1 MKNTSYLFVV
11 VSLLLNGCLSVN
23 MQLGDLELNA
33 PGHHQGVI
41 KHFKDS
47 VSGKSCSVTH
57 TTLSGGKQDGVEL
70 VKIDNGK
77 LQITVIP
84 TRGMSVYEV
93 KLGDVRLG
101 WNSPVEEIVH
111 PKYIDLESRGGLGWL
126 EGFNEWMVRC
136 GLEFAGHPGEDT
148 FTTNTG
154 GEASMDLSL
163 HGKIGNIPAS
173 SVEVIVDKEA
183 PHRIRVRGTVYE
195 KFFYGPKLKLVT
207 EISTTPGSSFFRIE
221 DTVTNLGGSSQEFTL
236 IYHGNYGSSIL
247 EEDARIHVAAHKVAP
262 MNEHAANAI
271 DNWTLYKGPTQDF
284 IEEVFCIEPKADE
297 NGRTLAVLTNKANT
311 LATSVG
317 WNQKQLP
324 YLTVWKN
331 TASKADGYV
340 TGIEPGTGYPYNRSV
355 ERATGR
361 LPKLK
366 PGQTRKFRLDFGIH
380 QGKGAVNRIM
390 EKVKTLQGEDAPQL
404 TTDIPN
410 GE

>member
-1 MKNTSYLFVV
+1 MV
-11 VSLLLNGCLSVN
+11 VSSVN

-70 VKIDNGK
+70 VTIDNGK

-93 KLGDVRLG
+93 KQGDVRLG

-207 EISTTPGSSFFRIE
+207 EISTLPGSSSFRIE
-221 DTVTNLGGSSQEFTL
+221 DTVTNLGGSPQEFTL

-247 EEDARIHVAAHKVAP
+247 EEGAKIHVAAHKVAP

-271 DNWTLYKGPTQDF
+271 NNWTLYKGPTQDF

-340 TGIEPGTGYPYNRSV
+340 TGIEP
-355 ERATGR
+355 ELAT
-361 LPKLK
+361 
-366 PGQTRKFRLDFGIH
+366 H
-380 QGKGAVNRIM
+380 
-390 EKVKTLQGEDAPQL
+390 
-404 TTDIPN
+404 TTAA
-410 GE
+410 